1 MFPIMADITPIP
13 LARPSFD
20 EAEVEAVR
28 RVMAS
33 GWVAGQGPAG
43 SELEAGF
50 RDLTQTK
57 HAVALA
63 NCTAALH
70 LAMIVTGIGPGDEVV
85 VADYTYPATG
95 HAVRYVGAHP
105 VFADVRPDIG
115 TVSPED
121 VAAALTPRT
130 VAIIGVDTMGQCADW
145 DELRVI
151 ANRNELLLIEDAACS
166 AGAMYRGRAAGSLA
180 DIGCLSLHA
189 RKGITSGEGGML
201 VTNNEGWAEKARSLS
216 VFGTESAFARATTP
230 GFSISSF
237 VDLGYNYKLSDI
249 QAAVASAQ
257 LRKLDGFLTRRRELA
272 RLYGEALAGLS
283 DITLPT
289 VAEGRDHTWQTYA
302 VTLAAEINRDEV
314 AANLRS
320 MGIGCNIGT
329 YACHLQPVY
338 ENPRACPVSA
348 VLFRSQ
354 LAVPLF
360 TDMTEADIERVA
372 SGVGTAIAAAH

>member
-1 MFPIMADITPIP
+1 MFLTMADITPIP

-57 HAVALA
+57 YAVALN

-70 LAMIVTGIGPGDEVV
+70 LAMIVTGIGPGDDVI

-95 HAVRYVGAHP
+95 HAIRYVGAHP
-105 VFADVRPDIG
+105 VFADVRPDIA
-115 TVSPED
+115 TVNPRD
-121 VAAALTPRT
+121 VEAALTPQT
-130 VAIIGVDTMGQCADW
+130 VAIVGVDTLGQCADW

-151 ANRNELLLIEDAACS
+151 ADRHGLLLIEDAACS
-166 AGAMYRGRAAGSLA
+166 AGATYRGRAAGSLA
-180 DIGCLSLHA
+180 DIACLSLHA
-189 RKGITSGEGGML
+189 RKGITSGEGGLL
-201 VTNNEGWAEKARSLS
+201 VTDNAEWAEKARSLS
-216 VFGTESAFARATTP
+216 VFGTEGAFGRATAP
-230 GFSISSF
+230 GFSIPSF
-237 VDLGYNYKLSDI
+237 VEIGYNYKLSDL
-249 QAAVASAQ
+249 QAAVAIVQ
-257 LRKLDGFLTRRRELA
+257 LKKLNRFLTRRRELA
-272 RLYGEALAGLS
+272 TLYGEALAGLS

-320 MGIGCNIGT
+320 VGIGCNIGT
-329 YACHLQPVY
+329 FACHLQPVY
-338 ENPRACPVSA
+338 EMPRACPVSA
-348 VLFRSQ
+348 RLFRSQ
-354 LAVPLF
+354 LALPLF
-360 TDMTEADIERVA
+360 TDMTETDVERVA
-372 SGVGTAIAAAH
+372 SGVGAAIAAAQ